1 MREWT
6 EPLVDPANFAGFP
19 TEAVASACDEVRGA
33 AGWHIAPVIT
43 ETLTLNGRGGQVL
56 LVPSL
61 RIIEVLAVRDVTDP
75 ASPRTLDDWRVDA
88 GAGLLHRSAG
98 WPVGVASVEVD
109 MEHGFTSCPPALHAV
124 LRERCQ
130 LAAINAGIRSESL
143 ASRSVQFGSVGAID
157 TGATLDRYSVR
168 GHM

>member
-6 EPLVDPANFAGFP
+6 DPLVDPASFTGFP
-19 TEAVASACDEVRGA
+19 PEAVASACDEVRGA

-43 ETLTLNGRGGQVL
+43 ETLTLNGRGGRVL

-61 RIIEVLAVRDVTDP
+61 RIVRVIAVRDVTDP
-75 ASPRTLDDWRVDA
+75 AAPRTLDDWRADIDA
-88 GAGLLHRSAG
+88 GMLHRSAG
-98 WPVGVASVEVD
+98 WPEGVASVEVEL
-109 MEHGFTSCPPALHAV
+109 EHGFATCPPALHAV

-143 ASRSVQFGSVGAID
+143 ASRSVQFGNVGAID
-157 TGATLDRYSVR
+157 TSSTLDRYSVR